1 MLSDVRCFEAVVL
14 SGRPSGRMV
23 SWGRRL
29 LAVYILSLAVACA
42 SSKPLYHEH
51 SKPKPMPTQVFK
63 TYALTTELQRG
74 VSTMED
80 VRRTLGEPQGSGGF
94 LFPIGI
100 GEGPIWFYESIKVD
114 ASSGNI
120 DLQQDV
126 VLVFFKGGR
135 FDGYLWFS
143 DASKR

>member
-1 MLSDVRCFEAVVL
+1 MLSDVRCFEAVIL
-14 SGRPSGRMV
+14 SGSPSGRMV

-42 SSKPLYHEH
+42 S
-51 SKPKPMPTQVFK
+51 PKPMPTQVFK

-114 ASSGNI
+114 ASSGKI

-143 DASKR
+143 DASRR